1 MITIAENYMSYSL
14 ETPDVIQ
21 KFTRLIGA
29 SSFIGI
35 RKPKQRINSKFDYEG
50 NVCKVDSVNPDGTVV
65 TSSLWGPQS
74 GERIVFN
81 SVVEVLHLVNLKRG

>member
-1 MITIAENYMSYSL
+1 MEHEAPGQP
-14 ETPDVIQ
+14 PD
-21 KFTRLIGA
+21 IG
-29 SSFIGI
+29 G
-35 RKPKQRINSKFDYEG
+35 RHRNNNTLLRINSKFDYEG